1 MADAAA
7 ERGPGGIGRFLA
19 RRLAEAIPVFVGIIL
34 FSFFILHLAP
44 GDTIDVLAGEA
55 GMGDAA
61 YLDQL
66 RQIYGLDQPLIVQ
79 LWHYFIAIAHF
90 DLGYS
95 IHYGAP
101 VAGLIAGRIGPTILL
116 MGTSIVIS
124 AVIGIGAGALA
135 AMARNSWLDEF
146 ISFVALVAYA
156 TPIFWIGLML
166 IVLFSVLLGWL
177 PSGGFYDAA
186 QIAQDPLSRSLD
198 IARHLVLPAVTLALF
213 YFAVYTRLTRASM
226 LEVLGMDYVRTA
238 RAKGLDRRT
247 VTLRHVLRNALLP
260 VVTMFGMQ
268 AASLFG
274 GAVVVETVFNWPGL
288 GRLTFDAIFEREYQL
303 LIGILLISSALVIA
317 VNICVD
323 LVYSWLDPR
332 IVAR

>member
-7 ERGPGGIGRFLA
+7 ERGPDGIGRFLV
-19 RRLAEAIPVFVGIIL
+19 RRLVQAIPVLFGIIL

-55 GMGDAA
+55 GTGDAA
-61 YLDQL
+61 YLDHL
-66 RQIYGLDQPLIVQ
+66 RQIYGLDQPLILQ
-79 LWHYFIAIAHF
+79 LWHYFVAIAHL

-101 VAGLIAGRIGPTILL
+101 VGGLIAGRIGPTVLL
-116 MGTSIVIS
+116 MGTSTVLS
-124 AVIGIGAGALA
+124 VLIGIVAGTLA
-135 AMARNSWLDEF
+135 ASARNSWLDEL
-146 ISFVALVAYA
+146 ISLIALIAYA
-156 TPIFWIGLML
+156 MPIFWIGLML
-166 IVLFSVLLGWL
+166 IILFSVFLSWL

-186 QIAQDPLSRSLD
+186 RIAQDPLSRSFD
-198 IARHLVLPAVTLALF
+198 IARHLVLPAITLSLF

-238 RAKGLDRRT
+238 WAKGLDPWK

-288 GRLTFDAIFEREYQL
+288 GRLTYDAIFEREYQL
-303 LIGILLISSALVIA
+303 LIGILLISSALVII

-323 LVYSWLDPR
+323 LAYSWLDPR

>member
-1 MADAAA
+1 
-7 ERGPGGIGRFLA
+7 
-19 RRLAEAIPVFVGIIL
+19 
-34 FSFFILHLAP
+34 
-44 GDTIDVLAGEA
+44 
-55 GMGDAA
+55 
-61 YLDQL
+61 
-66 RQIYGLDQPLIVQ
+66 
-79 LWHYFIAIAHF
+79 
-90 DLGYS
+90 
-95 IHYGAP
+95 
-101 VAGLIAGRIGPTILL
+101 
-116 MGTSIVIS
+116 
-124 AVIGIGAGALA
+124 
-135 AMARNSWLDEF
+135 
-146 ISFVALVAYA
+146 
-156 TPIFWIGLML
+156 ML
-166 IVLFSVLLGWL
+166 IILFSVLLGWL

-186 QIAQDPLSRSLD
+186 RIAQDPLSRSLD
-198 IARHLVLPAVTLALF
+198 VARHLVLPAITLALF

-238 RAKGLDRRT
+238 RAKGLDRWT

-288 GRLTFDAIFEREYQL
+288 GRLTYDAIFEREYQL
-303 LIGILLISSALVIA
+303 LIGILLISSALVIV

>member
-1 MADAAA
+1 MAGMAA

-19 RRLAEAIPVFVGIIL
+19 RRLAQAVPVFFGIIL

-55 GMGDAA
+55 GTGDAA

-66 RQIYGLDQPLIVQ
+66 RQTYGLDQPLIVQ
-79 LWHYFIAIAHF
+79 LGHYLFEIAHF
-90 DLGYS
+90 NLGYS
-95 IHYGAP
+95 IHYSAP
-101 VAGLIAGRIGPTILL
+101 VAGLIASRIGPTVLL
-116 MGTSIVIS
+116 MGSSIVLS
-124 AVIGIGAGALA
+124 VVVGIGAGTLA
-135 AMARNSWLDEF
+135 ATVRNSWLDEV
-146 ISFVALVAYA
+146 ISFVALLAYA

-166 IVLFSVLLGWL
+166 VILFSVILGWL

-186 QIAQDPLSRSLD
+186 KNARDPLSHALD
-198 IARHLVLPAVTLALF
+198 IARHLVLPALTLSLF

-238 RAKGLDRRT
+238 RAKGLDRWR
-247 VTLRHVLRNALLP
+247 VTWRHVLRNALLP
-260 VVTMFGMQ
+260 IVTMFGMQ
-268 AASLFG
+268 AASLLG

-288 GRLTFDAIFEREYQL
+288 GRLTYDAIFQREYQL
-303 LIGILLISSALVIA
+303 LIGILLISSALVIV

-332 IVAR
+332 IVVQ